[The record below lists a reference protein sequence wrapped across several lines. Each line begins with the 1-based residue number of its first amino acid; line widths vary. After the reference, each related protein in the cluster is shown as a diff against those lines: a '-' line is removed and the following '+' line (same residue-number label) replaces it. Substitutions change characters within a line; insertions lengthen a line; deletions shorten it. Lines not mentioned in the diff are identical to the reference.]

1 MQQIFKS
8 LFPELPDSSR
18 IWLHLANRKLV
29 ASEEQFLKE
38 QLTLFLDSWSAH
50 GKRLQCNAT
59 LLFSQYLIFS
69 VDENIESASGCSIDS
84 SVRLMKQLGSEL
96 QVDFFNRLFVLVS
109 KETEIKRVHILELNQ
124 FSDWKL
130 LNPLAINLE
139 EVRTSLWIDVKEST
153 LFR

>member
-38 QLTLFLDSWSAH
+38 QLTVFLDSWSAH

-84 SVRLMKQLGSEL
+84 SVHFAKRMGSEL
-96 QVDFFNRLFVLVS
+96 GVDFFTRLEVLVIEEN
-109 KETEIKRVHILELNQ
+109 ETRLLSYFDALAQKAPFINPQITQLYELRSMQ
-124 FSDWKL
+124 C
-130 LNPLAINLE
+130 
-139 EVRTSLWIDVKEST
+139 
-153 LFR
+153 

>member
-38 QLTLFLDSWSAH
+38 ELTLFLDSWSAH

-84 SVRLMKQLGSEL
+84 SVHFAKCMGSEL
-96 QVDFFNRLFVLVS
+96 GIDFFTRLEVLVIEGNDTRLLS
-109 KETEIKRVHILELNQ
+109 YFDAVAQKAPFINPQITQLSELR
-124 FSDWKL
+124 SM
-130 LNPLAINLE
+130 E
-139 EVRTSLWIDVKEST
+139 C
-153 LFR
+153 

>member
-38 QLTLFLDSWSAH
+38 QLTVFLDSWSAH

-84 SVRLMKQLGSEL
+84 SVHFAKRMGSEL
-96 QVDFFNRLFVLVS
+96 GIDFFTRLEVLVVEGNDTRLLS
-109 KETEIKRVHILELNQ
+109 YFDAVAQKAPFINPQITQLSELR
-124 FSDWKL
+124 SM
-130 LNPLAINLE
+130 E
-139 EVRTSLWIDVKEST
+139 C
-153 LFR
+153 

>member
-38 QLTLFLDSWSAH
+38 QLTVFLDSWSAH

-84 SVRLMKQLGSEL
+84 SVHFAKRMGSEL
-96 QVDFFNRLFVLVS
+96 GIDFFTRLEVLVLEGN
-109 KETEIKRVHILELNQ
+109 ETRLLSYFDAVAQKAPFINPQITQLSELRSIQ
-124 FSDWKL
+124 F
-130 LNPLAINLE
+130 
-139 EVRTSLWIDVKEST
+139 
-153 LFR
+153 

>member
-8 LFPELPDSSR
+8 LFPELPGSSR

-38 QLTLFLDSWSAH
+38 QLTVFLDSWSAH

-84 SVRLMKQLGSEL
+84 SVHFAKRMGSEL
-96 QVDFFNRLFVLVS
+96 GIDFFTRLEVLV
-109 KETEIKRVHILELNQ
+109 LEGNATR
-124 FSDWKL
+124 L
-130 LNPLAINLE
+130 LSYFDAVAQKAPFINPQITQLSELRSME
-139 EVRTSLWIDVKEST
+139 C
-153 LFR
+153 

>member
-38 QLTLFLDSWSAH
+38 QLTVFLDSWSAH

-84 SVRLMKQLGSEL
+84 SVHFVKRMGSEL
-96 QVDFFNRLFVLVS
+96 GIDFFTRLEVLVIEEN
-109 KETEIKRVHILELNQ
+109 ETRLLSYFDAVAQKAPFINPQITQLSELRSMQ
-124 FSDWKL
+124 F
-130 LNPLAINLE
+130 
-139 EVRTSLWIDVKEST
+139 
-153 LFR
+153 

>member
-38 QLTLFLDSWSAH
+38 QLTVFLDSWSAH
-50 GKRLQCNAT
+50 GKRLQCNAA

-84 SVRLMKQLGSEL
+84 SVHFAKRMGSEL
-96 QVDFFNRLFVLVS
+96 GIDFFTRLEVLVIEGN
-109 KETEIKRVHILELNQ
+109 ETRLLSYFDAVAQKAPFINPQITQLSELRSIQ
-124 FSDWKL
+124 F
-130 LNPLAINLE
+130 
-139 EVRTSLWIDVKEST
+139 
-153 LFR
+153 

>member
-1 MQQIFKS
+1 MQQIFKA

-38 QLTLFLDSWSAH
+38 QLTVFLDSWSAH

-84 SVRLMKQLGSEL
+84 SVHFAKRMGSEL
-96 QVDFFNRLFVLVS
+96 GIDFFTRLEVLVVEGNDTRLLS
-109 KETEIKRVHILELNQ
+109 YFDAVAQKAPFINPQITQLSELR
-124 FSDWKL
+124 SM
-130 LNPLAINLE
+130 E
-139 EVRTSLWIDVKEST
+139 C
-153 LFR
+153 

>member
-1 MQQIFKS
+1 MQQIFKA

-38 QLTLFLDSWSAH
+38 ELTLFLDSWSAH

-84 SVRLMKQLGSEL
+84 SVHFAKRMGSEL
-96 QVDFFNRLFVLVS
+96 GIDFFTRLEVLVIEGDDTRLLS
-109 KETEIKRVHILELNQ
+109 YFDAVAQKVPFINPQITQLSELRSMQ
-124 FSDWKL
+124 C
-130 LNPLAINLE
+130 
-139 EVRTSLWIDVKEST
+139 
-153 LFR
+153 

>member
-18 IWLHLANRKLV
+18 IWLHLANRKLA

-38 QLTLFLDSWSAH
+38 QLTVFLDSWSAH

-84 SVRLMKQLGSEL
+84 SVHFAKRMGSEL
-96 QVDFFNRLFVLVS
+96 GIDFFTRLEVLVIEGN
-109 KETEIKRVHILELNQ
+109 ETRLLSYFDAVAQKAPFINPQITQLSELR
-124 FSDWKL
+124 SML
-130 LNPLAINLE
+130 I
-139 EVRTSLWIDVKEST
+139 
-153 LFR
+153 

>member
-8 LFPELPDSSR
+8 LFPELPGSSR

-38 QLTLFLDSWSAH
+38 QLTVFLDSWSAH

-84 SVRLMKQLGSEL
+84 SVHFAKRMGSEL
-96 QVDFFNRLFVLVS
+96 GIDFFTRLEVLVVEGN
-109 KETEIKRVHILELNQ
+109 ETRLLSYFDAVAQKAPFINPQITQLYELR
-124 FSDWKL
+124 SM
-130 LNPLAINLE
+130 E
-139 EVRTSLWIDVKEST
+139 C
-153 LFR
+153 

>member
-1 MQQIFKS
+1 MQQIFKA
-8 LFPELPDSSR
+8 LFLELPDSSR

-38 QLTLFLDSWSAH
+38 GLTVFLDNWSAH

-84 SVRLMKQLGSEL
+84 SVHFAKRMGSEL
-96 QVDFFNRLFVLVS
+96 GIDFFTRLEVLVIEGN
-109 KETEIKRVHILELNQ
+109 ETRLLSYFDAVAQKVPFINPQITQLSELR
-124 FSDWKL
+124 SMLD
-130 LNPLAINLE
+130 
-139 EVRTSLWIDVKEST
+139 
-153 LFR
+153 

>member
-38 QLTLFLDSWSAH
+38 ELTVFLDSWSAH

-84 SVRLMKQLGSEL
+84 SVHFAKRMGSEL
-96 QVDFFNRLFVLVS
+96 GIDFFTRMEVLVIEGN
-109 KETEIKRVHILELNQ
+109 ETRLLSYFDALAQKAPFINPQITLLSELRSMQ
-124 FSDWKL
+124 C
-130 LNPLAINLE
+130 
-139 EVRTSLWIDVKEST
+139 
-153 LFR
+153 

>member
-8 LFPELPDSSR
+8 LFPELPGSSR

-38 QLTLFLDSWSAH
+38 QLTVFLDSWSAH

-84 SVRLMKQLGSEL
+84 SVHFAKRMGSEL
-96 QVDFFNRLFVLVS
+96 GIDFFTRLEVLVVEGN
-109 KETEIKRVHILELNQ
+109 ETRLLSYFDAVAQKAPFINPQITQLYELRSMQ
-124 FSDWKL
+124 C
-130 LNPLAINLE
+130 
-139 EVRTSLWIDVKEST
+139 
-153 LFR
+153 

>member
-18 IWLHLANRKLV
+18 VWLHLANRKLV

-38 QLTLFLDSWSAH
+38 GLTVFLDNWSAH

-84 SVRLMKQLGSEL
+84 SVHFAKRMGSEL
-96 QVDFFNRLFVLVS
+96 GIDFFTRLEVLVIEGN
-109 KETEIKRVHILELNQ
+109 ETRLLSYFDAVAQKVPFINPQITQLSELR
-124 FSDWKL
+124 SM
-130 LNPLAINLE
+130 E
-139 EVRTSLWIDVKEST
+139 C
-153 LFR
+153 

>member
-38 QLTLFLDSWSAH
+38 ELTVFLDSWSAH

-84 SVRLMKQLGSEL
+84 SVHFAKRMGSEL
-96 QVDFFNRLFVLVS
+96 GIDFFTRLEVLVIEGN
-109 KETEIKRVHILELNQ
+109 ETRLLSYFDAVAQKAPFINPQITQLSELRSMQ
-124 FSDWKL
+124 C
-130 LNPLAINLE
+130 
-139 EVRTSLWIDVKEST
+139 
-153 LFR
+153 

>member
-38 QLTLFLDSWSAH
+38 QLTVFLDSWSAH

-84 SVRLMKQLGSEL
+84 SVHFAKRMGSEL
-96 QVDFFNRLFVLVS
+96 GIDFFTRLEVLVIEGNDTRLLS
-109 KETEIKRVHILELNQ
+109 YFDAVAQKAPFINPQITQLSELRSMQ
-124 FSDWKL
+124 C
-130 LNPLAINLE
+130 
-139 EVRTSLWIDVKEST
+139 
-153 LFR
+153 

>member
-38 QLTLFLDSWSAH
+38 QLTVFLDSWSAH

-59 LLFSQYLIFS
+59 FLFSQYLIFS

-84 SVRLMKQLGSEL
+84 SVHFAKRMGSEL
-96 QVDFFNRLFVLVS
+96 GIDFFTRLEVLVIEGNDTRLLS
-109 KETEIKRVHILELNQ
+109 YFDAVAQKAPFINPQITQLSELR
-124 FSDWKL
+124 SM
-130 LNPLAINLE
+130 E
-139 EVRTSLWIDVKEST
+139 C
-153 LFR
+153 

>member
-38 QLTLFLDSWSAH
+38 ELTVFLYSWSAH

-84 SVRLMKQLGSEL
+84 SVHFAKRMGSEL
-96 QVDFFNRLFVLVS
+96 GIDFFTRLEVLVIEGNATCLLS
-109 KETEIKRVHILELNQ
+109 YFDAVAQKAPFINPQITQLSELRSMQ
-124 FSDWKL
+124 C
-130 LNPLAINLE
+130 
-139 EVRTSLWIDVKEST
+139 
-153 LFR
+153 

>member
-18 IWLHLANRKLV
+18 IWLHLANRKLE

-38 QLTLFLDSWSAH
+38 QLTVFLDSWSAH

-84 SVRLMKQLGSEL
+84 SVHFAKRMGSEL
-96 QVDFFNRLFVLVS
+96 GIDFFTRLEVLVVEGN
-109 KETEIKRVHILELNQ
+109 ETRLLSYFDAVAQKAPFINPQITQLYELRSMQ
-124 FSDWKL
+124 C
-130 LNPLAINLE
+130 
-139 EVRTSLWIDVKEST
+139 
-153 LFR
+153 

>member
-38 QLTLFLDSWSAH
+38 ELIVFLDSWSAH

-84 SVRLMKQLGSEL
+84 SVHFAKRMGSEL
-96 QVDFFNRLFVLVS
+96 GIDFFTRLEVLVVEGN
-109 KETEIKRVHILELNQ
+109 ETRLLSYFDAVAQKVPFINPQITQLSELRSMQ
-124 FSDWKL
+124 C
-130 LNPLAINLE
+130 
-139 EVRTSLWIDVKEST
+139 
-153 LFR
+153 

>member
-18 IWLHLANRKLV
+18 IWLYLANRKLV

-38 QLTLFLDSWSAH
+38 ELTVFLDSWSAH

-84 SVRLMKQLGSEL
+84 SVHFAKRMGSEL
-96 QVDFFNRLFVLVS
+96 GIDFFTRLEVLVVEGN
-109 KETEIKRVHILELNQ
+109 ETRLLSYFDAVAQKAPFINPQITQLYELRSMQ
-124 FSDWKL
+124 C
-130 LNPLAINLE
+130 
-139 EVRTSLWIDVKEST
+139 
-153 LFR
+153 

>member
-38 QLTLFLDSWSAH
+38 QLTVFLDSWSAH

-69 VDENIESASGCSIDS
+69 IDENIESASGCSIDS
-84 SVRLMKQLGSEL
+84 SVHFAKRMGSEL
-96 QVDFFNRLFVLVS
+96 GIDFFTRLEVLVVEGNDTRLLS
-109 KETEIKRVHILELNQ
+109 YFDAVAQKAPFINPQITQLSELRSMQ
-124 FSDWKL
+124 C
-130 LNPLAINLE
+130 
-139 EVRTSLWIDVKEST
+139 
-153 LFR
+153 

>member
-38 QLTLFLDSWSAH
+38 QLTVFLDSWSAH

-84 SVRLMKQLGSEL
+84 SVHFAKRMGSEL
-96 QVDFFNRLFVLVS
+96 GIDFFTRLEVLVVEGN
-109 KETEIKRVHILELNQ
+109 ETRLLSYFDAVAQKAPFINPQITHLYELRSIQ
-124 FSDWKL
+124 F
-130 LNPLAINLE
+130 
-139 EVRTSLWIDVKEST
+139 
-153 LFR
+153 

>member
-38 QLTLFLDSWSAH
+38 QLTVFLDSWSAH

-84 SVRLMKQLGSEL
+84 SVHFAKRMGSEL
-96 QVDFFNRLFVLVS
+96 GIDFFTRLEVLVIEGN
-109 KETEIKRVHILELNQ
+109 ETRLLSYFDALAQKAPFINPQITQLSELRSMQ
-124 FSDWKL
+124 C
-130 LNPLAINLE
+130 
-139 EVRTSLWIDVKEST
+139 
-153 LFR
+153 

>member
-38 QLTLFLDSWSAH
+38 QLTVFLDSWSAH

-84 SVRLMKQLGSEL
+84 SVHFAKRMGSEL
-96 QVDFFNRLFVLVS
+96 GIDFFTRLEVLVVEGN
-109 KETEIKRVHILELNQ
+109 ETRLLSYFDAVAQKALFINPQITQLYELRSMQ
-124 FSDWKL
+124 C
-130 LNPLAINLE
+130 
-139 EVRTSLWIDVKEST
+139 
-153 LFR
+153 

>member
-38 QLTLFLDSWSAH
+38 QLTVFLDSWSAH

-84 SVRLMKQLGSEL
+84 SVHFAKRMGSEL
-96 QVDFFNRLFVLVS
+96 GIDFFTRLEVLVIDGNDTRLLS
-109 KETEIKRVHILELNQ
+109 YFDAVAQKAPFINPQITQLYELRSMQ
-124 FSDWKL
+124 C
-130 LNPLAINLE
+130 
-139 EVRTSLWIDVKEST
+139 
-153 LFR
+153 

>member
-38 QLTLFLDSWSAH
+38 ELTVFLDSWSAH

-59 LLFSQYLIFS
+59 LLYSQYLIFS

-84 SVRLMKQLGSEL
+84 SVRLMKQLGKEL
-96 QVDFFNRLFVLVS
+96 QVDFFNRLFILVS
-109 KETEIKRVHILELNQ
+109 KETDIKRVHIQKLNQ
-124 FSDWKL
+124 F
-130 LNPLAINLE
+130 
-139 EVRTSLWIDVKEST
+139 
-153 LFR
+153 

>member
-38 QLTLFLDSWSAH
+38 ELIVFLDSWSAH

-84 SVRLMKQLGSEL
+84 SVHFAKRMGSEL
-96 QVDFFNRLFVLVS
+96 GIDFFTRLEVLVIEEN
-109 KETEIKRVHILELNQ
+109 ETRLLSYFDALAQKAPFINPQLTLLSELRSMQ
-124 FSDWKL
+124 C
-130 LNPLAINLE
+130 
-139 EVRTSLWIDVKEST
+139 
-153 LFR
+153 

>member
-1 MQQIFKS
+1 MQQIFKA

-38 QLTLFLDSWSAH
+38 ELTVFLDSWSAH

-84 SVRLMKQLGSEL
+84 SVHFAKRMGSEL
-96 QVDFFNRLFVLVS
+96 GIDFFTRLEVLVIEEN
-109 KETEIKRVHILELNQ
+109 ETRLLSYFDAVAQKVPFINPQITQLSELRSMQ
-124 FSDWKL
+124 C
-130 LNPLAINLE
+130 
-139 EVRTSLWIDVKEST
+139 
-153 LFR
+153 

>member
-8 LFPELPDSSR
+8 LFSELPDSSR

-38 QLTLFLDSWSAH
+38 QLTVFLDSWSAH

-84 SVRLMKQLGSEL
+84 SVHFAKRMGSEL
-96 QVDFFNRLFVLVS
+96 GIDFFTRLEVLVVEGN
-109 KETEIKRVHILELNQ
+109 ETRLLSYFDAVAQKAPFINPQITQLYELRSMQ
-124 FSDWKL
+124 C
-130 LNPLAINLE
+130 
-139 EVRTSLWIDVKEST
+139 
-153 LFR
+153 

>member
-8 LFPELPDSSR
+8 LFPELPGSSR

-38 QLTLFLDSWSAH
+38 QLTVFLDSWSAH

-84 SVRLMKQLGSEL
+84 SVHFAKRMGSEL
-96 QVDFFNRLFVLVS
+96 GIDFFTRLEVLVVEGNDTRLLS
-109 KETEIKRVHILELNQ
+109 YFDAVAQKAPFINPQITQLYELR
-124 FSDWKL
+124 SM
-130 LNPLAINLE
+130 E
-139 EVRTSLWIDVKEST
+139 C
-153 LFR
+153 

>member
-29 ASEEQFLKE
+29 ALEEQFLKE
-38 QLTLFLDSWSAH
+38 ELTVFLDSWSAH

-84 SVRLMKQLGSEL
+84 SVHFAKRMGSEL
-96 QVDFFNRLFVLVS
+96 GLDFFTRLEVLVIEGN
-109 KETEIKRVHILELNQ
+109 ETRLLSYFDALAQKAPFINPQISQLSELRSMQ
-124 FSDWKL
+124 C
-130 LNPLAINLE
+130 
-139 EVRTSLWIDVKEST
+139 
-153 LFR
+153 

>member
-1 MQQIFKS
+1 MQQIFKA

-38 QLTLFLDSWSAH
+38 ELTVFLDSWSAH

-84 SVRLMKQLGSEL
+84 SVHFAKRMGSEL
-96 QVDFFNRLFVLVS
+96 GIDFFTRLEVLVVEGN
-109 KETEIKRVHILELNQ
+109 ETRLLSYFDAVAQKAPFINPQITQLYELRSMQ
-124 FSDWKL
+124 C
-130 LNPLAINLE
+130 
-139 EVRTSLWIDVKEST
+139 
-153 LFR
+153 

>member
-38 QLTLFLDSWSAH
+38 ELTLFLDSWSAH

-69 VDENIESASGCSIDS
+69 VDENIESASGWSIDS
-84 SVRLMKQLGSEL
+84 SVHFAKRMGSEL
-96 QVDFFNRLFVLVS
+96 GIDFFTRLEVLVIEGN
-109 KETEIKRVHILELNQ
+109 ETRLLSYFDAVAQKAPFINPQITQLYELRSMQ
-124 FSDWKL
+124 C
-130 LNPLAINLE
+130 
-139 EVRTSLWIDVKEST
+139 
-153 LFR
+153 

>member
-38 QLTLFLDSWSAH
+38 ELSLFLDSWSAH

-84 SVRLMKQLGSEL
+84 SVHFAKRMGSEL
-96 QVDFFNRLFVLVS
+96 GIDFFKRLEVLVIEEN
-109 KETEIKRVHILELNQ
+109 ETRLLSYFDAVAQKVPFINPQITQLSELRSMQ
-124 FSDWKL
+124 C
-130 LNPLAINLE
+130 
-139 EVRTSLWIDVKEST
+139 
-153 LFR
+153 

>member
-38 QLTLFLDSWSAH
+38 ELTVFLDSWSAH

-84 SVRLMKQLGSEL
+84 SVHFAKRMGSEL
-96 QVDFFNRLFVLVS
+96 GIDFFTRLEVLVIEEN
-109 KETEIKRVHILELNQ
+109 ETRLLSYFDALAQKAPFINPQITLLSELRSMQ
-124 FSDWKL
+124 C
-130 LNPLAINLE
+130 
-139 EVRTSLWIDVKEST
+139 
-153 LFR
+153 

>member
-8 LFPELPDSSR
+8 LFPELPGSSR

-38 QLTLFLDSWSAH
+38 QLTVFLDSWSAH

-84 SVRLMKQLGSEL
+84 SVHFAKRMGSEL
-96 QVDFFNRLFVLVS
+96 GIDFFTRLEVLVVEGN
-109 KETEIKRVHILELNQ
+109 ETRLLSYFDAVAQKAPFINPQITQLSELRSIQ
-124 FSDWKL
+124 F
-130 LNPLAINLE
+130 
-139 EVRTSLWIDVKEST
+139 
-153 LFR
+153 

>member
-38 QLTLFLDSWSAH
+38 QLTVFLDSWSAH

-84 SVRLMKQLGSEL
+84 SVHFAKRMGSEL
-96 QVDFFNRLFVLVS
+96 GIDFFTRLEVLVVEGNDTRLLS
-109 KETEIKRVHILELNQ
+109 YFDAVAQKAPFINPQITQLSELRSIQ
-124 FSDWKL
+124 F
-130 LNPLAINLE
+130 
-139 EVRTSLWIDVKEST
+139 
-153 LFR
+153 